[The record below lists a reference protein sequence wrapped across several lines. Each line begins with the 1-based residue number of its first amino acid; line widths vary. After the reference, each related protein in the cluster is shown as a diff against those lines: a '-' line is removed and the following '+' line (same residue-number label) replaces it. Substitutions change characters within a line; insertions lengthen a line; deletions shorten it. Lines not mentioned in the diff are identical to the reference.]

1 LPEPKNLQKF
11 KEKMNMKSIKLAF
24 GLTTFALAM
33 ASAASSY
40 SVNFATPVWVGGTK
54 LNAGQYKVEVAGD
67 KATFK
72 SGKNVVELP
81 VTQEKSE
88 RKFTLTTTTVSD
100 SKVKEIDLGG
110 STTKLVFA
118 SGTEGAASGK

>member
-1 LPEPKNLQKF
+1 
-11 KEKMNMKSIKLAF
+11 MKSIKLAF

-40 SVNFATPVWVGGTK
+40 NVNFVTPVWVGGTK
-54 LNAGQYKVEVAGD
+54 LNAGQYKVEVSAD

-81 VTQEKSE
+81 VTQEKND
-88 RKFTLTTTTVSD
+88 RKFSVTSTTIAD

-110 STTKLVFA
+110 TTTKLVFA
-118 SGTEGAASGK
+118 AGSEGAASGK